1 MPKYNEKTPFDIN
14 VYFDEKFKFGFQGLF
29 YAYLLFRKTEG
40 TLTQVSFYSPKS
52 KETDLISIEGGNQ
65 ISIAMLKDF
74 EHKLKDLIEEILNP
88 AIPFISKKGE
98 EDYKNSNFRDLIG
111 I

>member
-1 MPKYNEKTPFDIN
+1 
-14 VYFDEKFKFGFQGLF
+14 
-29 YAYLLFRKTEG
+29 
-40 TLTQVSFYSPKS
+40 
-52 KETDLISIEGGNQ
+52 
-65 ISIAMLKDF
+65 MLNDF